1 MRMAA
6 NRTTTGPGIIRPG
19 DKTAVKINQVGIVA
33 GGGTAQHRHP
43 VGIVAEGTGGPE
55 ALHMTPVRGK
65 IGKGAEQDAGIMA
78 AETQGIIALGVAQG
92 IGILFVAGCQ

>member
-33 GGGTAQHRHP
+33 GSGTAQHRHP
-43 VGIVAEGTGGPE
+43 VSIMTDGTGRLMPN
-55 ALHMTPVRGK
+55 H
-65 IGKGAEQDAGIMA
+65 MA
-78 AETQGIIALGVAQG
+78 AMTGKV
-92 IGILFVAGCQ
+92 